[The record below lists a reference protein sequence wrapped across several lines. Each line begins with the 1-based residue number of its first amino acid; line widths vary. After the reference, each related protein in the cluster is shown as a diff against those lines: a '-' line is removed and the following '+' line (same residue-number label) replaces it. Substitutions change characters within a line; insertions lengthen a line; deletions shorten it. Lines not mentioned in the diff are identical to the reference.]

1 MGTLRTPR
9 GMERCPPRAHLLAGA
24 VLLRLPGWG
33 DHDGEVGGLLALQAA
48 AAGAAAPILVAGCHV
63 EWVAGWGGVGWE
75 EKGVSRGEA
84 ATALWLH
91 PFLLFSAG

>member
-1 MGTLRTPR
+1 
-9 GMERCPPRAHLLAGA
+9 MERLGGFLLCRRLLLERLLPFLLLDAMLSGWQAG
-24 VLLRLPGWG
+24 
-33 DHDGEVGGLLALQAA
+33 
-48 AAGAAAPILVAGCHV
+48 
-63 EWVAGWGGVGWE
+63 GGVGWE